1 MRKDLGV
8 KGAIYPEPVLI
19 LSTYNEDGS
28 VDAMN
33 AAWGCV
39 IDSDKIGIVLSH
51 DHKTT
56 ANILRRKAV
65 IVSFG
70 TKKTVAACDYVGIV
84 SGNTEPHKFEKSGFH
99 SLPSKCVDAPLIEEL
114 PLALECEFERYEE
127 DKELMVLT
135 IKNASADDAILSS
148 DGKIDIAKLE
158 PISFDGFNNRYVLL
172 KGEVAPA
179 FKIGLSLK
187 K

>member
-127 DKELMVLT
+127 DKELMVLA

>member
-84 SGNTEPHKFEKSGFH
+84 SGNIEPHKFEKSGFH

-172 KGEVAPA
+172 KGEVASA